1 MHHIAFGA
9 CRIHCLYCEMLMQLV
24 KKFPRETLFIAE
36 GGGKMKARFQLFA
49 ARYRCDLL
57 VVRKDFV
64 FCNVSG

>member
-1 MHHIAFGA
+1 
-9 CRIHCLYCEMLMQLV
+9 MLMQLV